1 MRSPVTLPSTGT
13 MRSGVFS
20 VPESIWNSC
29 FSVSSPGATFH
40 VPATCA
46 GMIHRSAVHH
56 DSAQPSFAP
65 RCAVSSAFH
74 SPMVKLFETTR
85 VPGLSAR
92 SFGRSFR
99 LMSGS
104 RNMVMTVALE
114 RSVSKRSAFMNA
126 ALSPTPACMALRLES
141 STMSGLYSIPT
152 ARAPRFAA
160 VITVRPSPE
169 PRSMRKSFGVSFA
182 MSSILSTSTCGVGTQ
197 TTSFPGCPTSGSKVV
212 VAVCAQAGAAMSATT
227 MASVRA
233 MVTASPEKKRNYGLM
248 LRKGGIA
255 MSTTAAVILAIL
267 VLAVVYAALLYN
279 GLVEVKNNVARAW
292 SNIDVLLK
300 QRHDELPKLVEVCKQ
315 YSQFE
320 KETLSRVT
328 EARGRVAQAREAG
341 DVAALGPAEAA
352 LRAGVGKIFATVE
365 AYPELKANQNF
376 MQLQSRIT
384 GLENAIADRREF
396 YNDSVNVNNVRVEQ
410 VPQAFIARAF
420 GFKEARLLEFDARET
435 SDVDV
440 GSLFGS
446 KA

>member
-1 MRSPVTLPSTGT
+1 
-13 MRSGVFS
+13 
-20 VPESIWNSC
+20 
-29 FSVSSPGATFH
+29 
-40 VPATCA
+40 
-46 GMIHRSAVHH
+46 
-56 DSAQPSFAP
+56 
-65 RCAVSSAFH
+65 
-74 SPMVKLFETTR
+74 
-85 VPGLSAR
+85 
-92 SFGRSFR
+92 
-99 LMSGS
+99 
-104 RNMVMTVALE
+104 
-114 RSVSKRSAFMNA
+114 
-126 ALSPTPACMALRLES
+126 
-141 STMSGLYSIPT
+141 
-152 ARAPRFAA
+152 
-160 VITVRPSPE
+160 
-169 PRSMRKSFGVSFA
+169 
-182 MSSILSTSTCGVGTQ
+182 
-197 TTSFPGCPTSGSKVV
+197 
-212 VAVCAQAGAAMSATT
+212 
-227 MASVRA
+227 
-233 MVTASPEKKRNYGLM
+233 
-248 LRKGGIA
+248 

-267 VLAVVYAALLYN
+267 VLVVVYAALLYN

-396 YNDSVNVNNVRVEQ
+396 YNDSVNVNNIRVEQ
-410 VPQAFIARAF
+410 LPQALIARTF